1 MQEIGSVQTL
11 SGGRQRGD
19 ADLVRFG
26 RYSFGPR
33 WGNFS
38 VCVWEILKICLDA
51 HVHLEINQLWR
62 INARSV
68 PFLGCSMF
76 ISAACV
82 NQEVVAKIA
91 NLIPT
96 S

>member
-33 WGNFS
+33 WMGRGETS
-38 VCVWEILKICLDA
+38 VCEILKICLDA

-76 ISAACV
+76 IIEPSPS
-82 NQEVVAKIA
+82 
-91 NLIPT
+91 L
-96 S
+96 